1 MAKMFGGLA
10 GRAEDALRKR
20 QSATER
26 KIAEATGDAE
36 QTRVKVTVVSG
47 DTKMKGKKNGN
58 Y

>member
-1 MAKMFGGLA
+1 MAKIFGGLS

-20 QSATER
+20 QNEMDR

-36 QTRVKVTVVSG
+36 QTRAKVTVVSG
-47 DTKMKGKKNGN
+47 GVKMRGKKNGN